1 MPRRLTLAVLVAC
14 LGAALVPASSQA
26 FLTGIGDQQGSM
38 FQSAAYQ
45 ALHNTPIVRYI
56 APYDAMKGGIAQ
68 DRVNA
73 QDFLTRA
80 HDAGKRILVAFYHSR
95 KSPNKM
101 PSVRNYTA
109 AVKAFRR
116 AFPYVKEFQ
125 AWNEANRG
133 NVPGAFKSPTPKQ
146 AADYYKALKKVCG
159 GCKITALDLLDQ
171 NDIRPSLGYLAKF
184 KKLVR
189 PTPRLWGL
197 HNYSDTNRFR
207 NKGTKA
213 FLKAVPGEVWL
224 TETGGI
230 VKFGSG
236 FPGGDVGKQRA
247 AKAIDFMF
255 KLAASNSRIKR
266 LYIFQW
272 TGAKPDVRFDAGLTE
287 ADGQTPRPGYC
298 AVKQHLNG
306 TGC

>member
-146 AADYYKALKKVCG
+146 AADYYKALKHVCR

-171 NDIRPSLGYLAKF
+171 NNIRPSLAYLAKF
-184 KKLVR
+184 KRLVR

-213 FLKAVPGEVWL
+213 FLKAVPGQVWL

-236 FPGGDVGKQRA
+236 FPGGAAGEARA
-247 AKAIDFMF
+247 ARALDFMF
-255 KLAASNSRIKR
+255 RLARSNSRIKR

-272 TGAKPDVRFDAGLTE
+272 TGAGPNVRFDAGLTD
-287 ADGQTPRPGYC
+287 ADGQTPRPGYF
-298 AVKQHLNG
+298 VVQKHLNG
-306 TGC
+306 